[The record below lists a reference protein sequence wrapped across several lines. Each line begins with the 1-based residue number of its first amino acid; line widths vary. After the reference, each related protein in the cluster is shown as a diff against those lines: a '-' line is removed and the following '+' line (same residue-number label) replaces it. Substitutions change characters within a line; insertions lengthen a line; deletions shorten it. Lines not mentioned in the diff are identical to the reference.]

1 MKKWFIVDF
10 IIEILAIIFMAIFLI
25 YGIIYFEYNIF
36 GFLLLFI
43 FINTIV
49 LYILFSNYIKNCDL
63 YISDY
68 HFFDISGK
76 ENVIINCKKDKL
88 SYFLEYNGKEIEFR
102 TSDRLFGNQ
111 MFFSYIVRN
120 IRFLEVSKKRP
131 LIYIFKRKIRLK
143 NIKIKKLT
151 VILNGKKYV
160 LVNNGISKCKFT
172 LINKAWYWRYFLLT
186 PTNTRTLVKDINF
199 IDENKFQKGKTVY
212 PNN

>member
-10 IIEILAIIFMAIFLI
+10 IIEIIAIISMLVFLI
-25 YGIIYFEYNIF
+25 YGIIYSEYNIF

-49 LYILFSNYIKNCDL
+49 LYILFSNYIKKCDL

-76 ENVIINCKKDKL
+76 ENVVINCKKDKS
-88 SYFLEYNGKEIEFR
+88 SYFLEYDGNEIEFR
-102 TSDRLFGNQ
+102 TSERLFGNQ
-111 MFFSYIVRN
+111 MFFAYIVRN

-143 NIKIKKLT
+143 NIKLKNLT
-151 VILNGKKYV
+151 VILNGKKYL
-160 LVNNGISKCKFT
+160 LVSNGISKSKFI
-172 LINKAWYWRYFLLT
+172 LINKSWYWRYFLSRRAIAASMVK
-186 PTNTRTLVKDINF
+186 NTNF

>member
-10 IIEILAIIFMAIFLI
+10 IIEIIAIISMLVFLI
-25 YGIIYFEYNIF
+25 YGIIYSEYNIF

-49 LYILFSNYIKNCDL
+49 LYILFSNYIKKCDL

-76 ENVIINCKKDKL
+76 ENVVINCKKDKS
-88 SYFLEYNGKEIEFR
+88 SYFLEYDGNEIEFR
-102 TSDRLFGNQ
+102 TSERLFGNQ

-143 NIKIKKLT
+143 NIKLKNLT
-151 VILNGKKYV
+151 VILNGKKYL
-160 LVNNGISKCKFT
+160 LVSNGISKSKFT
-172 LINKAWYWRYFLLT
+172 LINKSWYWRYFLSRRAIAASMVK
-186 PTNTRTLVKDINF
+186 NTNF

>member
-10 IIEILAIIFMAIFLI
+10 IIEIIAIISMLVFLI
-25 YGIIYFEYNIF
+25 YGIIYSEYNIF

-49 LYILFSNYIKNCDL
+49 LYILFSNYIKKCDL

-76 ENVIINCKKDKL
+76 ENVVINCKKDKS
-88 SYFLEYNGKEIEFR
+88 SYFLEYDGTEIEFR
-102 TSDRLFGNQ
+102 TSERLFGNQ
-111 MFFSYIVRN
+111 MFFAYIVRN

-143 NIKIKKLT
+143 NIKLKNLT
-151 VILNGKKYV
+151 VILNGKKYL
-160 LVNNGISKCKFT
+160 LVSNGISKSKFT
-172 LINKAWYWRYFLLT
+172 LINKSWYWRYFLSRRAIAASMVK
-186 PTNTRTLVKDINF
+186 NTNF

>member
-10 IIEILAIIFMAIFLI
+10 IIEILAIIFMVIFLI
-25 YGIIYFEYNIF
+25 YGIIYSEYNIF

-76 ENVIINCKKDKL
+76 ENVVINCKKDKS

-102 TSDRLFGNQ
+102 TSERLFGNQ

-143 NIKIKKLT
+143 NIKLKKLT

-160 LVNNGISKCKFT
+160 LVSNGISKSKFT
-172 LINKAWYWRYFLLT
+172 LINKSWYWRYFLLT

>member
-10 IIEILAIIFMAIFLI
+10 IIEIIAIISMLVFLI
-25 YGIIYFEYNIF
+25 YGIIYSEYNIF

-49 LYILFSNYIKNCDL
+49 LYILFSNYIKKCDL

-76 ENVIINCKKDKL
+76 ENVVINCKKDKS
-88 SYFLEYNGKEIEFR
+88 SYFLEYDGNEIEFR
-102 TSDRLFGNQ
+102 TSERLFGNQ
-111 MFFSYIVRN
+111 MFFAYIVRN

-143 NIKIKKLT
+143 NIKLKNLT
-151 VILNGKKYV
+151 V
-160 LVNNGISKCKFT
+160 F
-172 LINKAWYWRYFLLT
+172 
-186 PTNTRTLVKDINF
+186 
-199 IDENKFQKGKTVY
+199 
-212 PNN
+212 

>member
-10 IIEILAIIFMAIFLI
+10 IIEILAIILMVIFLI
-25 YGIIYFEYNIF
+25 YGITYSEYNIF

-68 HFFDISGK
+68 LFFDISGK

-143 NIKIKKLT
+143 NIKLKKLT
-151 VILNGKKYV
+151 VILNEKKYV

-172 LINKAWYWRYFLLT
+172 LINKAWYWGYFLLT

-199 IDENKFQKGKTVY
+199 IDENKFQKGKTAY

>member
-1 MKKWFIVDF
+1 MKKWFIVYF
-10 IIEILAIIFMAIFLI
+10 IIEIIAIISMLVFLI
-25 YGIIYFEYNIF
+25 YGIIYSEYNIF

-49 LYILFSNYIKNCDL
+49 LYILFSNYIKKCDL

-76 ENVIINCKKDKL
+76 ENVVINCKKDKS
-88 SYFLEYNGKEIEFR
+88 SYFLEYDGNEIEFR
-102 TSDRLFGNQ
+102 TSERLFGNQ
-111 MFFSYIVRN
+111 MFFAYIVRN

-143 NIKIKKLT
+143 NIKLKNLT
-151 VILNGKKYV
+151 VILNVKKYL
-160 LVNNGISKCKFT
+160 LVSNGISKSKFT
-172 LINKAWYWRYFLLT
+172 LINKSWYWRYFLSRRAIAASMVK
-186 PTNTRTLVKDINF
+186 NTNF

>member
-10 IIEILAIIFMAIFLI
+10 IIEIIAIISMLVFLI
-25 YGIIYFEYNIF
+25 YGIIYSEYNIF

-49 LYILFSNYIKNCDL
+49 LYILFSNYIKDCDL

-68 HFFDISGK
+68 HFFDISRK
-76 ENVIINCKKDKL
+76 ENVVINCKKDKS
-88 SYFLEYNGKEIEFR
+88 SYFLEYDGNEIEFR
-102 TSDRLFGNQ
+102 TSERLFGNQ
-111 MFFSYIVRN
+111 MFFAYIVRN

-143 NIKIKKLT
+143 NIKLKNLT
-151 VILNGKKYV
+151 VILNGKKYL
-160 LVNNGISKCKFT
+160 LVSNGISKSKFT
-172 LINKAWYWRYFLLT
+172 LINKSWYWRYFLS
-186 PTNTRTLVKDINF
+186 RRAIVASMVKSTNF

>member
-10 IIEILAIIFMAIFLI
+10 IIEILAIIFMVIFLI
-25 YGIIYFEYNIF
+25 YGIIYSEYNIF

-76 ENVIINCKKDKL
+76 ENVVINCKKDKS

-102 TSDRLFGNQ
+102 TSERLFGNQ
-111 MFFSYIVRN
+111 MFFAYIVRN

-143 NIKIKKLT
+143 NIKLKKLT

>member
-10 IIEILAIIFMAIFLI
+10 IIEIIAIISMLVFLI
-25 YGIIYFEYNIF
+25 YGIIYSEYNIF

-49 LYILFSNYIKNCDL
+49 LYILFSNYIKKCDL

-76 ENVIINCKKDKL
+76 ENVVINCKKDKS
-88 SYFLEYNGKEIEFR
+88 SYFLEYDGNEIEFR
-102 TSDRLFGNQ
+102 TSERLFGNQ
-111 MFFSYIVRN
+111 MFFAYIVRN

-143 NIKIKKLT
+143 NIILKNLT
-151 VILNGKKYV
+151 VILNGKKYL
-160 LVNNGISKCKFT
+160 LVSNGISKSKFT
-172 LINKAWYWRYFLLT
+172 LINKSWYWRYFLSRRAIAASMVK
-186 PTNTRTLVKDINF
+186 NTNF

>member
-10 IIEILAIIFMAIFLI
+10 IIEILAIIFMVIFLI
-25 YGIIYFEYNIF
+25 YGIIYSEYNIF

-88 SYFLEYNGKEIEFR
+88 SYFLECNGKEIEFR

-111 MFFSYIVRN
+111 MFFAYIVRN

-143 NIKIKKLT
+143 NIKLKKLT

>member
-10 IIEILAIIFMAIFLI
+10 IIEIIAIISMLVFLI
-25 YGIIYFEYNIF
+25 YGIIYSEYNIL

-76 ENVIINCKKDKL
+76 ENVVINCKKDKS
-88 SYFLEYNGKEIEFR
+88 SYFLEYDGNEIEFR
-102 TSDRLFGNQ
+102 TSERLFGNQ
-111 MFFSYIVRN
+111 MFFAYIVRN

-143 NIKIKKLT
+143 NIKLKNLT
-151 VILNGKKYV
+151 VILNGKKYL
-160 LVNNGISKCKFT
+160 LVSNGISKSKFT
-172 LINKAWYWRYFLLT
+172 LINKSWYWRYFLS
-186 PTNTRTLVKDINF
+186 RRAIAASMVKDTNF

>member
-10 IIEILAIIFMAIFLI
+10 IIEIIAIISMLVFLI
-25 YGIIYFEYNIF
+25 YGIIYSEYNIF

-49 LYILFSNYIKNCDL
+49 LYILFSNYIKKCDL

-76 ENVIINCKKDKL
+76 ENVVINCKKDKS
-88 SYFLEYNGKEIEFR
+88 SYFLEYDGNEIEFR
-102 TSDRLFGNQ
+102 TSERLFGNQ
-111 MFFSYIVRN
+111 MFFAYIVRN

-143 NIKIKKLT
+143 NIKLKNLT
-151 VILNGKKYV
+151 VILNGKKYL
-160 LVNNGISKCKFT
+160 LVSNGISKSKFT
-172 LINKAWYWRYFLLT
+172 LINKSWYWRYFLSRRAIAASMVK
-186 PTNTRTLVKDINF
+186 NTNF

>member
-10 IIEILAIIFMAIFLI
+10 IIEIVAIISMLVFLI
-25 YGIIYFEYNIF
+25 YGIIYSEYNIF
-36 GFLLLFI
+36 GFLLLLI

-68 HFFDISGK
+68 HFFYISRK
-76 ENVIINCKKDKL
+76 ENVVINCKKDKL

-102 TSDRLFGNQ
+102 TSERLFGNQ
-111 MFFSYIVRN
+111 MFFAYIVRN

-143 NIKIKKLT
+143 NIKLKNLT
-151 VILNGKKYV
+151 VILNGKKYL
-160 LVNNGISKCKFT
+160 LVSNGISKSKFT
-172 LINKAWYWRYFLLT
+172 LINKSWYWIYFLLT
-186 PTNTRTLVKDINF
+186 RYTGTLVKDINF

-212 PNN
+212 PNKR

>member
-25 YGIIYFEYNIF
+25 YGIIYSEYNIF

-143 NIKIKKLT
+143 NIKLKKLT